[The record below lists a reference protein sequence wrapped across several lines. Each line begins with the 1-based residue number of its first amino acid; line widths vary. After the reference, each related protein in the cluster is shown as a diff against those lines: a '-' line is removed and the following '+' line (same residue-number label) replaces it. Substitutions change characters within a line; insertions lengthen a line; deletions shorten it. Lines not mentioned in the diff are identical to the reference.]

1 MDQNELKQQVGR
13 KAVEYI
19 QDGMIVGLGTGSTV
33 RYMVDALGQRVQ
45 AEHLNI
51 TGVTTS
57 LRTTKQAQDLGIT
70 IKDIDEVDHIDL
82 TIDGADEIDDDFQG
96 IKGGG
101 GAHLWEKIVATNSNK
116 VMWIVDESKMVHQLG
131 KFPLPVEVIPFG
143 SKHVFDELARK
154 GYKPEFRLAD
164 GKKFLTDQKNYVIDL
179 HLSHIGDPFALSD
192 ELIKMVGVVEHGF
205 FLDMVNTVIVG
216 RQSGPEV
223 LQARD

>member
-1 MDQNELKQQVGR
+1 MDQNELKKQVGQE
-13 KAVEYI
+13 AVKYI
-19 QDGMIVGLGTGSTV
+19 KDGMIVGLGTGSTV
-33 RYMVDALGQRVQ
+33 RYMVDALGARVQ
-45 AEHLNI
+45 NEKLNI
-51 TGVTTS
+51 VGVTTS

-82 TIDGADEIDDDFQG
+82 TIDGADEIDDNFQG

-116 VMWIVDESKMVHQLG
+116 IMWIVDESKMVHQLG
-131 KFPLPVEVIPFG
+131 AFPLPVEVIPFG
-143 SKHVFDELARK
+143 SQHVFDELKKR
-154 GYKPEFRLAD
+154 GYKPEFRLTN
-164 GKKFLTDQKNYVIDL
+164 GNKFLTDQKNYVIDL
-179 HLSHIGDPFALSD
+179 HLERIGDPFALAD

-216 RQSGPEV
+216 RESGPEI

>member
-101 GAHLWEKIVATNSNK
+101 GAHLWEKNCCY
-116 VMWIVDESKMVHQLG
+116 QL
-131 KFPLPVEVIPFG
+131 K
-143 SKHVFDELARK
+143 
-154 GYKPEFRLAD
+154 
-164 GKKFLTDQKNYVIDL
+164 QNYVDC
-179 HLSHIGDPFALSD
+179 G
-192 ELIKMVGVVEHGF
+192 
-205 FLDMVNTVIVG
+205 
-216 RQSGPEV
+216 
-223 LQARD
+223 